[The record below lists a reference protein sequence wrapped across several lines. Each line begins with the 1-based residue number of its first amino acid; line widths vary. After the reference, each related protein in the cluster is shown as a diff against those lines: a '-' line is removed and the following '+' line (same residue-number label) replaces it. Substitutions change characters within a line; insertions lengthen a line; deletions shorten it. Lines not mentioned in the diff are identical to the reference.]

1 MGPGTPIHESEEW
14 QDLVMALGAGLKPQE
29 YIEIEIPRDHKLYK
43 KMKYPIPAFYR
54 LVQRKL
60 KELRLP
66 YDLYTR
72 KDTIYIVGRGVLS

>member
-29 YIEIEIPRDHKLYK
+29 YIAIEIPKGHPLYK
-43 KMKYPIPAFYR
+43 RMKYPIPAFFR
-54 LVQRKL
+54 LANKKL

-72 KDTIYIVGRGVLS
+72 EDTIYIVGRGVLS